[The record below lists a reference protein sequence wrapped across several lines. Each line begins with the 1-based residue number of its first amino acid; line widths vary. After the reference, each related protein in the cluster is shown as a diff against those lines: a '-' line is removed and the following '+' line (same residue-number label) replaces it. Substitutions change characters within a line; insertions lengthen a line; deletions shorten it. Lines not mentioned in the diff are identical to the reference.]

1 MGPAAFPAKGAQ
13 TRRKADG
20 ILGEIY
26 ADDLPHNLLSVRW
39 PTVPGA
45 YDSADYTPEQ
55 FARVWE
61 LTGVQLAQPRPSAVA
76 AGIIGSLILLFLIS
90 VLVHG
95 ARSRYAAYD
104 VVHPVAADSLAT
116 LHSAQLLDGKY
127 GILAA
132 DQCAA
137 GADEYLRSL
146 TQHKYVWDDSGAST
160 DRFDKFNSVVT
171 APGVLTMISGTA
183 KISNGFGEFHAIQVY
198 CNFDTQSREVLS
210 YTSTSNSQ

>member
-1 MGPAAFPAKGAQ
+1 MGPAGFPAKGAQ
-13 TRRKADG
+13 ARRKTDG

-26 ADDLPHNLLSVRW
+26 ADDPPHNLLSVRW
-39 PTVPGA
+39 PTIPGA

-61 LTGVQLAQPRPSAVA
+61 LTGVQLAPPRPSAVA
-76 AGIIGSLILLFLIS
+76 AGIIGAAVLLFLIS

-95 ARSRYAAYD
+95 ARSHYAGYD
-104 VVHPVAADSLAT
+104 AAKPIAADNPAT
-116 LHSAQLLDGKY
+116 LHSAQLLDRKY

-137 GADEYLRSL
+137 GADEYIRSV
-146 TQHKYVWDDSGAST
+146 TQHKYAWDDSGAPT
-160 DRFDKFNSVVT
+160 DRFDKFNRVVT
-171 APGVLTMISGTA
+171 TPGVLTMISSTA
-183 KISNGFGEFHAIQVY
+183 KISDGFGVFHFVQVF

-210 YTSTSNSQ
+210 YASPGSGQ

>member
-1 MGPAAFPAKGAQ
+1 MGPAGFPAKGAQ
-13 TRRKADG
+13 ARRKTDG

-26 ADDLPHNLLSVRW
+26 ADDPPHNLLSVRW
-39 PTVPGA
+39 PTIPGA

-61 LTGVQLAQPRPSAVA
+61 LTGVELVPPHPSAVA
-76 AGIIGSLILLFLIS
+76 AGIIGAAVLLFLIS

-95 ARSRYAAYD
+95 GGSRYAGYD
-104 VVHPVAADSLAT
+104 AARPIAADSTAT
-116 LHSAQLLDGKY
+116 LSSAQLLDRKY

-137 GADEYLRSL
+137 GADEYLRSV
-146 TQHKYVWDDSGAST
+146 TEHKYVWDDSGAPT
-160 DRFDKFNSVVT
+160 DRFNRFNSVVT
-171 APGVLTMISGTA
+171 TPGVLIMISATA
-183 KISNGFGEFHAIQVY
+183 KISNGFGEFYPVQVF

-210 YTSTSNSQ
+210 YASLGLGH

>member
-20 ILGEIY
+20 ILGEVY
-26 ADDLPHNLLSVRW
+26 ANDPPHNLLSVRW
-39 PTVPGA
+39 PTIPGA

-61 LTGVQLAQPRPSAVA
+61 LTGVQLAEPRPSAVA
-76 AGIIGSLILLFLIS
+76 AGIIGVAVLLSLIS

-95 ARSRYAAYD
+95 ERSRYAGYD
-104 VVHPVAADSLAT
+104 AVKPLATDSAAT
-116 LHSAQLLDGKY
+116 LHSAQLLDRKY
-127 GILAA
+127 GLLAA

-137 GADEYLRSL
+137 GADEYLRSF
-146 TQHKYVWDDSGAST
+146 TQHKYVWDDSGAPT
-160 DRFDKFNSVVT
+160 DRFGKFCANLT
-171 APGVLTMISGTA
+171 APGVLTMISDTA
-183 KISNGFGEFHAIQVY
+183 KISNGFGDFQPLQVF

-210 YTSTSNSQ
+210 YASPGAGQ

>member
-1 MGPAAFPAKGAQ
+1 MGPAGFPAKGAQ
-13 TRRKADG
+13 ARRKADG

-26 ADDLPHNLLSVRW
+26 ADDPPHNLLSVRW
-39 PTVPGA
+39 PTIPGA

-61 LTGVQLAQPRPSAVA
+61 LTGVQLDPPRPSAVA
-76 AGIIGSLILLFLIS
+76 AGIVGAAVLLFLVS

-95 ARSRYAAYD
+95 GRSRYAGYD
-104 VVHPVAADSLAT
+104 AATPVSADSAT
-116 LHSAQLLDGKY
+116 TLSSAQLLDHEY

-137 GADEYLRSL
+137 GADEYLRSV
-146 TQHKYVWDDSGAST
+146 TQHKYTWEDSGAPT
-160 DRFDKFNSVVT
+160 ERFDKFNQVVAT
-171 APGVLTMISGTA
+171 PGVLTMISGTA
-183 KISNGFGEFHAIQVY
+183 KISDGFGEFHPVQVF

-210 YTSTSNSQ
+210 FASEGNSQ